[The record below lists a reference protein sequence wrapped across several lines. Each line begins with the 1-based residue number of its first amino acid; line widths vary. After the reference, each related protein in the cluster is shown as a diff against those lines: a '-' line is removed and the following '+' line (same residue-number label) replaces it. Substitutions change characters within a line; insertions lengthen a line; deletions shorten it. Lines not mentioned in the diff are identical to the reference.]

1 VGAEWGAKAAT
12 QIGCGR
18 RPGAPRAAPA
28 MGNTYQHATCVPWRG
43 GAASGHPWGEIAAR
57 RCQNRQKV
65 TQIES
70 AALRPSPWHP
80 EGIPRGWERVP
91 GLHMRALTR
100 WRGGR
105 PPMGATS
112 RLAHRQKVTHIG
124 SPTLRPTCA
133 APEKWSGCVWWSYTT
148 SVGVGC
154 ELGRAGWCLTTAA
167 LCALSLSLSP
177 AHVSVKL

>member
-1 VGAEWGAKAAT
+1 MRILKTRVARLPGGRWGGGGVGCEGSD
-12 QIGCGR
+12 
-18 RPGAPRAAPA
+18 P
-28 MGNTYQHATCVPWRG
+28 
-43 GAASGHPWGEIAAR
+43 
-57 RCQNRQKV
+57 NR
-65 TQIES
+65 
-70 AALRPSPWHP
+70 LRPSPWHP